1 MLTENET
8 VAEPKWRSECI
19 ISVAL
24 VVNYIFSDSPS
35 MKKETNPNYESL
47 LRFIV
52 LELKF
57 LRMNG
62 IYVE

>member
-35 MKKETNPNYESL
+35 IKKETNPNYESL

-57 LRMNG
+57 
-62 IYVE
+62 